1 MDESGDLGFS
11 AGQNSSKYFVIT
23 VLITEDRKS
32 VEKIVK
38 KTHSMIRRNVKKLSG
53 GVLHCYK
60 EHSRTRIW
68 MLNKISKLNIQI
80 ATIYIEKSNLSK
92 KFDSKKHELY
102 NYFSKALIDVVISK
116 KIIDLKSNINIFAER
131 RETSKF
137 LNSNFK
143 NYIKSELSNKHSLKF
158 NIQIKLPSEEKSLQA
173 VDFISWSI
181 FRYFDRK
188 DDMYYK
194 IIKKKIILEEKLS
207 FFE

>member
-1 MDESGDLGFS
+1 
-11 AGQNSSKYFVIT
+11 
-23 VLITEDRKS
+23 
-32 VEKIVK
+32 
-38 KTHSMIRRNVKKLSG
+38 
-53 GVLHCYK
+53 
-60 EHSRTRIW
+60 
-68 MLNKISKLNIQI
+68 
-80 ATIYIEKSNLSK
+80 LSK